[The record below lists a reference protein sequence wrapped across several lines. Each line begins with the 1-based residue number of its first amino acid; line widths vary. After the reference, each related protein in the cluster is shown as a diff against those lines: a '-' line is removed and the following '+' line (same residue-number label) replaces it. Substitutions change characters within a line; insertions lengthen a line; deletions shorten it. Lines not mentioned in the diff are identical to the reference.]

1 MSPLRYRD
9 IYIDLLPVFV
19 PGTTFLGFI
28 TGLSSTY
35 KLTPIDS
42 FASIIGYTSLGLIT
56 GFSYPISYPLLTG
69 YVLYKSQKG
78 VA

>member
-1 MSPLRYRD
+1 MSPIRYRD

-19 PGTTFLGFI
+19 PCTTFLGFI
-28 TGLSSTY
+28 TGLSSSY
-35 KLTPIDS
+35 KLNPIDS

-69 YVLYKSQKG
+69 YVLYKSRKD
-78 VA
+78 